1 MNEVKMHEYIISRY
15 DDICSVA
22 ERRKFY
28 CNSDFLNY
36 GYWTD
41 ETKDQLQA
49 CENLME
55 KLLAFIPDKRGTILD
70 VACGPGATTAY
81 VSKYYPPGKI
91 TGINI
96 SKKQLETA
104 RANAPGSTFLEM
116 NAADLKFDACSFDTI
131 LCVEAAFHFYTR
143 EKFLREAY
151 RVLKPGG
158 RLVLSDILMTLEGE
172 KTHQSRTEQNYVSSL
187 EEYRQI
193 LEKAGFGE
201 VEVVDVTEHCWERH
215 FWHVVKYFH
224 RKLLSG
230 EINRSEL
237 EGYLHN
243 TYRRTGQI
251 KYYLLAAATKIG
263 TRRNE

>member
-1 MNEVKMHEYIISRY
+1 MSELRLHENIISRY
-15 DDICSVA
+15 DEICRLAGLRNYYSG
-22 ERRKFY
+22 
-28 CNSDFLNY
+28 SDYLNF

-41 ETKDQLQA
+41 ETKDQRQA
-49 CENLME
+49 CENMME

-70 VACGPGATTAY
+70 VACGLGATTAY
-81 VSKYYPPGKI
+81 AAKYYPPGKI

-96 SKKQLETA
+96 STKQLETA

-116 NAADLKFDACSFDTI
+116 NAADLKFEACSFDAI

-158 RLVLSDILMTLEGE
+158 RLALSDILMTLEGE
-172 KTHQSRTEQNYVSSL
+172 KTTRTRTEQNYVSSL

-193 LEKAGFGE
+193 LERAGFGE
-201 VEVVDVTEHCWERH
+201 VEVVDVTEHCWKRH
-215 FWHVVKYFH
+215 FWYVVKYFH

-230 EINRSEL
+230 EISSSQL
-237 EGYLHN
+237 EDYLHN

-263 TRRNE
+263 K